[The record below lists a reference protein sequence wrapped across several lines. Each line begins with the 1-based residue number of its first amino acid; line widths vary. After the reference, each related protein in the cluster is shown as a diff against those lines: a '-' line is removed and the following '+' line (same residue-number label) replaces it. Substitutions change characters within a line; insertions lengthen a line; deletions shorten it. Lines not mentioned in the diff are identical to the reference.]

1 MTSALSITRSAN
13 VPRAAFLD
21 YPLGRTSGP
30 PNQPEVQLDIIRRS
44 LALFNTF
51 QTPGQVETLPHV
63 WSATEG
69 DAWKEKLSL
78 PKKDSGEAPA
88 DDERT
93 DAIERGD
100 SAVPNSSTAP
110 LPNSSTDPEHRG
122 IYTLLSAV

>member
-21 YPLGRTSGP
+21 YPLGRTAGP
-30 PNQPEVQLDIIRRS
+30 PNQTEVQLDIMRRS

-51 QTPGQVETLPHV
+51 QTPGLVETLPHV

-93 DAIERGD
+93 ERED
-100 SAVPNSSTAP
+100 QPQYQN
-110 LPNSSTDPEHRG
+110 PEDKILAEQGRCG
-122 IYTLLSAV
+122 NCIWLE